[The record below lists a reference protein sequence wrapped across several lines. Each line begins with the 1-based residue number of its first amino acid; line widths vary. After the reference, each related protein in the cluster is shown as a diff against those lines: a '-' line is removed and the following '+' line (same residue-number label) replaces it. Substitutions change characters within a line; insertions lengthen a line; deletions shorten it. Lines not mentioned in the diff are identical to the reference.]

1 MIEATDVPETVDGR
15 YTECRCV
22 AGVGASPVAASC
34 LAKSKGACRL
44 GAPVRE
50 CVIDIEMMSE
60 VQMQSLSLAPH
71 ARVMCALPIWLCFR
85 ANRWELLPVAVTEH
99 HC

>member
-1 MIEATDVPETVDGR
+1 MGPKPSMVGTPSAAVLLASEPPRCRVLSNEAEGT
-15 YTECRCV
+15 
-22 AGVGASPVAASC
+22 
-34 LAKSKGACRL
+34 CRL
-44 GAPVRE
+44 GVPVRE

-71 ARVMCALPIWLCFR
+71 ARVMCALPVWLCFR

-99 HC
+99 QC